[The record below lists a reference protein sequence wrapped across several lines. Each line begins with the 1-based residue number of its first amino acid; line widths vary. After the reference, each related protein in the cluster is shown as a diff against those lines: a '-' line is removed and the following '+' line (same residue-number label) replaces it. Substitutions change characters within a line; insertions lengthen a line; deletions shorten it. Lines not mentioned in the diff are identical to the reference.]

1 MFANYG
7 KGCQSKNVPTGN
19 LGRKL
24 LRVFGKYIETRVKR
38 YCGFSRCCVPRWK
51 TANCTEEDL
60 TDDKNALENM
70 KIKID
75 AL

>member
-1 MFANYG
+1 MA
-7 KGCQSKNVPTGN
+7 
-19 LGRKL
+19 
-24 LRVFGKYIETRVKR
+24 
-38 YCGFSRCCVPRWK
+38 SRDAVYVGWK
-51 TANCTEEDL
+51 TAHCTEEDL